1 MGFDRASLLL
11 WLLIPPALAK
21 PMNVAGQA
29 QTPATSSSA
38 SPGQARKPA
47 PPSAV
52 GIDPGSLSNGVY
64 RNKTL
69 GFTCKIPEGW
79 VLRTDE
85 MNAPDENS
93 AQPPAAGKTSNESQP
108 PATPKNPQAPPTRA
122 QSARVLLAAFS
133 RPPQVRGQEVNTS
146 IVIAAEPV
154 ATYPG
159 LTDALQYLGLLTEVA
174 RAQGFTMDEDPY
186 EIAIGTKKLVR
197 GDSHKDVGTR
207 VMRQSTLAML
217 QHGYAVSFTVI
228 AGTDDDVEELIDG
241 LDFATG
247 RAVNWPRIFTDEP
260 GPGRGGVGGWGLSTF
275 RKESLQRFGMQAQ
288 VLVPASL
295 FLRVLLHPGFPA
307 PARGRVASSESQ
319 GTDIGVGN
327 RYLFIRIP
335 GIEPDHGILQ
345 RRG

>member
-1 MGFDRASLLL
+1 MHRGRLLYYCIFL
-11 WLLIPPALAK
+11 VIVLAA
-21 PMNVAGQA
+21 VAVPHRMLA
-29 QTPATSSSA
+29 QSSSTSSSA
-38 SPGQARKPA
+38 KHATKPTA
-47 PPSAV
+47 PNGS

-69 GFTCKIPEGW
+69 GFTCKIPDGW

-85 MNAPDENS
+85 MNAPDESS
-93 AQPPAAGKTSNESQP
+93 AQPPAADKTSNESQP
-108 PATPKNPQAPPTRA
+108 PAIPKNPQAPPTRA

-133 RPPQVRGQEVNTS
+133 RPPQVRSQEVNAS

-174 RAQGFTMDEDPY
+174 QAQGFTMDEDPY

-228 AGTDDDVEELIDG
+228 AGTDDDLEELIDG
-241 LDFATG
+241 LDFAT
-247 RAVNWPRIFTDEP
+247 
-260 GPGRGGVGGWGLSTF
+260 S
-275 RKESLQRFGMQAQ
+275 KK
-288 VLVPASL
+288 
-295 FLRVLLHPGFPA
+295 
-307 PARGRVASSESQ
+307 
-319 GTDIGVGN
+319 
-327 RYLFIRIP
+327 
-335 GIEPDHGILQ
+335 
-345 RRG
+345 

>member
-1 MGFDRASLLL
+1 VRAYPQSS
-11 WLLIPPALAK
+11 P
-21 PMNVAGQA
+21 
-29 QTPATSSSA
+29 SSS
-38 SPGQARKPA
+38 SRSSH
-47 PPSAV
+47 PSQNAQGISHTDP
-52 GIDPGSLSNGVY
+52 GIDPGSLINSVY

-93 AQPPAAGKTSNESQP
+93 AQPPAADKTSNESQP
-108 PATPKNPQAPPTRA
+108 PATPNSQAPPTRA

-133 RPPQVRGQEVNTS
+133 RPPQVRGQEVNAS

-174 RAQGFTMDEDPY
+174 QAQGFTMDEDPY
-186 EIAIGTKKLVR
+186 EIAIGTRKLVR

-228 AGTDDDVEELIDG
+228 AGTDDDLEELIDG
-241 LDFATG
+241 LDFSATG
-247 RAVNWPRIFTDEP
+247 RA
-260 GPGRGGVGGWGLSTF
+260 
-275 RKESLQRFGMQAQ
+275 Q
-288 VLVPASL
+288 PAT
-295 FLRVLLHPGFPA
+295 R
-307 PARGRVASSESQ
+307 
-319 GTDIGVGN
+319 
-327 RYLFIRIP
+327 
-335 GIEPDHGILQ
+335 
-345 RRG
+345 